1 MMSLAPVSRGGQG
14 AVALQVVAFVAA
26 LVVAVA
32 SPVAAQGDARANITP
47 NGPTIQSAG
56 PSALVEQ
63 PTFVAPA
70 NHEYRVVWE
79 INVGSDSAQS
89 AQLGT
94 IARFYNLHARHGV
107 PLQRLHAAAVVHGS
121 GWIALLN
128 DEAFATR
135 YPGRANPSKA
145 LVEEL
150 LVAGAQVVVCGQT
163 AAFRGI
169 RQEELLPGVKIAPPA
184 ITALNVFYAQGYQLN
199 PWR

>member
-1 MMSLAPVSRGGQG
+1 MMSLTPVSRGGQG
-14 AVALQVVAFVAA
+14 AVALRAVPFAAA
-26 LVVAVA
+26 LVVALA
-32 SPVAAQGDARANITP
+32 SPVVAQGDARGNITP
-47 NGPTIQSAG
+47 TGPTIHSAG

-79 INVGSDSAQS
+79 INVGSDSVQS

-107 PLQRLHAAAVVHGS
+107 PLGRLHAAAVVHGS

-150 LVAGAQVVVCGQT
+150 LAAGAQVVLCGQT
-163 AAFRGI
+163 AAFRAV
-169 RQEELLPGVKIAPPA
+169 RQEELLPGVKIAPSA